1 MNYKNLLDSRNR
13 FHYNPVEQL
22 SAANTA
28 GIEGIGDIP
37 QFEVPSR
44 RISRDSVQ
52 VKQRFKV
59 IQIRP

>member
-1 MNYKNLLDSRNR
+1 MNYKNPLDGKNR

-28 GIEGIGDIP
+28 EIEGIGDIS

-52 VKQRFKV
+52 VKKRFPV